1 MPVAQSYLY
10 QRVANELSQAIQ
22 KGIYGVGDRL
32 PSLRHISHRYAVSL
46 ATAVQAYEFMTDKG
60 LIEARPKRG
69 YFVKTCLTPVKE
81 PEPSKP
87 ALRPTKVNVA
97 QLAMSLI
104 NESRQPGL
112 VKLGAAVPGIDV
124 LPLGVLSRSMAGVAR
139 RKYQATGMYED
150 AQGNLDLRSQIARM
164 MQEAGCGCHPDEV
177 IITNGCLEALGLAL
191 RVVVK
196 PGDTIAIESPTYF
209 GILQTIE
216 SLGLKALEIPT
227 HPRDGI
233 DLDSLRKAIIR
244 QSVKA
249 CVLVPTYNNPLGS
262 SMPEKN
268 RKQLVQL
275 LAKHEIPL
283 IEDDEYGFL
292 SYATQRPK
300 ALKSFDKKDGVIYC
314 SSFSKT
320 VSPGLRLGWMLAGQY
335 TEQIKYKKFLDNI
348 STAIHP
354 QLAMTEF
361 LARGSFQR
369 NVRKAALIY
378 QRRMEQLRYWISE
391 AFPEGTRIS
400 NPEGGFLL
408 WVELP
413 KTIDGFELY
422 NAAMQKRIAIT
433 PGILFT
439 AQTQY
444 KHHIR
449 LSCGAVEGE
458 EARQSIRQLGTLA
471 HDMLHG

>member
-1 MPVAQSYLY
+1 MAVEQAFLY

-32 PSLRHISHRYAVSL
+32 PSLRHISTRHAVSL
-46 ATAVQAYEFMTDKG
+46 ATAVQAYEFLLQEG
-60 LIEARPKRG
+60 LIEAKPKRG
-69 YFVKTCLTPVKE
+69 YFVKTCMRPAE
-81 PEPSKP
+81 APESSKP

-124 LPLGVLSRSMAGVAR
+124 LPVGTLSRAMAGVAR
-139 RKYQATGMYED
+139 RCYQATAVYED
-150 AQGNLDLRSQIARM
+150 AQGNAELRMHIARL
-164 MQEAGCGCHPDEV
+164 MQEAGCRCHPDEIV
-177 IITNGCLEALGLAL
+177 ITNGCLEALGLAL
-191 RVVVK
+191 RVVAK
-196 PGDTIAIESPTYF
+196 SGDTIAIESPTYF

-227 HPRDGI
+227 HPVDGI
-233 DLDSLRKAIIR
+233 DLDALRKAIIR

-262 SMPEKN
+262 NMPELH
-268 RKQLVQL
+268 KQRLVQL

-292 SYATQRPK
+292 SYTQQRPK
-300 ALKSFDKKDGVIYC
+300 AAKAFDKKDAVIFC

-320 VSPGLRLGWMLAGQY
+320 VSPGLRLGWMLAGRY

-354 QLAMTEF
+354 QLAMSEF
-361 LARGSFQR
+361 LNRGSFQR
-369 NVRKAALIY
+369 SVRKAAKIY
-378 QRRMEQLRYWISE
+378 QRRMEQLRYWVSE
-391 AFPEGTRIS
+391 FFPAGTRIS
-400 NPEGGFLL
+400 NPQGGFLL

-413 KTIDGFELY
+413 KQVDGFELY
-422 NAAMQKRIAIT
+422 QAAMNHRIAIT
-433 PGILFT
+433 PGMLFT
-439 AQTQY
+439 AQAQY

-458 EARQSIRQLGTLA
+458 QASQSIRKLGELA
-471 HDMLHG
+471 REMMSG